1 MAEELVDITPDPSI
15 LSVLGEIEFKQSQ
28 CIAELIDNSIDGFLG
43 AAARGNLIAKPE
55 IRVGFG
61 QNTITV
67 KDNGPGMSLPE
78 LEKAVRAG
86 WTSHDR
92 FGSLGLYGVGFNIAT
107 ARLGSLTTIW
117 SSQSGDDQEVG
128 LTIDLIAMRGR
139 GHDYKLTVKR
149 RTKTNP
155 STSGTTIE
163 VTNLRSEWASQF
175 INATWLRTNITR
187 PLERMYS
194 TMLRIRNPQPLGFSL
209 YINNTKVVAWEY
221 VVWPT
226 NWTVYRKD
234 LGEVCPFREIDIT
247 YGQKYV
253 SRSTGEPLESPD
265 GLDPNDVVVVP
276 ERVYGWI
283 GVQRYIDPTEY
294 GIDILRNGRKI
305 ELGCKDIFVWETD
318 AGERITEYPIDDPRF
333 IGGRIVGEIHL
344 NHGYVH
350 YTKHRFE
357 RDHASWKHLLLALR
371 GNEPLVNRDKYGF
384 AGANESPLGVLFRT
398 FRRNTPQKKTQT
410 YWDILVLKENKDAK
424 NWANEYRKGNSP
436 YNNDEWWESEIKKQD
451 KESEEDTDSDRSKL
465 SPDELAVI
473 DGGGTPAG
481 TPSGVPG
488 RVGEYPDRRSSPS
501 DEDGVE
507 PTKDNGEEN
516 DITRELIRELSFMNL
531 VGLGRSGR
539 AYNVQSFSLT
549 RRPGAQSQLPW
560 SSRLTE
566 RSVLEIDID
575 LGHSIFQ
582 STSFS
587 PLEAVLGEV
596 AYVIASDEQSM
607 FGAQG
612 TSYSELMAELRRRF
626 ATSGSLD
633 ANRLRM
639 EIGESR
645 RMIVNALVAH
655 LSTDKQEDLINSL
668 PSSDAD
674 QIRLKQAQGVG
685 ATGLLEYADMRHI
698 ATFFDKTP
706 QLFFDAKCIAHSWTP
721 QSLKEHERLLTQH
734 RDMLKSE
741 ISALL
746 NPLAQYDQIGN
757 GSVGDEYLQRNHVRA
772 CLNRLR
778 EFMVS

>member
-1 MAEELVDITPDPSI
+1 MTEELVDITPDPSI
-15 LSVLGEIEFKQSQ
+15 LSILGEIEFKQSQ
-28 CIAELIDNSIDGFLG
+28 CVAELIDNSIDGFLG
-43 AAARGNLIAKPE
+43 ATIRGTPIAKPE

-117 SSQSGDDQEVG
+117 SSRSGDDQEVG

-155 STSGTTIE
+155 NTSGTTIE
-163 VTNLRSEWASQF
+163 VTKLRPEWANLF
-175 INATWLRTNITR
+175 TNANWLRPNITR

-194 TMLRIRNPQPLGFSL
+194 TMLRTRNPQPLGFSL
-209 YINNTKVVAWEY
+209 YVNNIKVVAWEY

-226 NWTVYRKD
+226 NWTVFRKD
-234 LGEVCPFREIDIT
+234 LGEVRPFREIDVT

-253 SRSTGEPLESPD
+253 SRSTGEPLESSD
-265 GLDPNDVVVVP
+265 GLDPNDVIVVP

-283 GVQRYIDPTEY
+283 GVQRYIDSTDY

-305 ELGCKDIFVWETD
+305 ELGCKDIFMWETD

-333 IGGRIVGEIHL
+333 VGGRIVGEIHL

-371 GNEPLVNRDKYGF
+371 GNEPLVNRERYGF
-384 AGANESPLGVLFRT
+384 TGTNDSPLGTLFRT

-410 YWDILVLKENKDAK
+410 YWDILVLKENRDAK

-436 YNNDEWWESEIKKQD
+436 YNSDEWWEGEIRKQD
-451 KESEEDTDSDRSKL
+451 KESEEDTDSERAKL
-465 SPDELAVI
+465 SPEEITVI
-473 DGGGTPAG
+473 DGGKAPVE
-481 TPSGVPG
+481 TPSH
-488 RVGEYPDRRSSPS
+488 
-501 DEDGVE
+501 EDGAE
-507 PTKDNGEEN
+507 PTQDRGGKDNTSRTS
-516 DITRELIRELSFMNL
+516 IPELSFMNL
-531 VGLGRSGR
+531 TGLGRSGR
-539 AYNVQSFSLT
+539 TYNIQSFSLT
-549 RRPGAQSQLPW
+549 RRPGAQSQPPW
-560 SSRLTE
+560 SSKLTE
-566 RSVLEIDID
+566 RGVLEIDVD
-575 LGHSIFQ
+575 LDHPIFQ
-582 STSFS
+582 STSFG
-587 PLEAVLGEV
+587 PLDAILGEV
-596 AYVIASDEQSM
+596 SYVIASEDQSM
-607 FGAQG
+607 FGPQG
-612 TSYSELMAELRRRF
+612 ASYSELMTELRRRF
-626 ATSGSLD
+626 ATSSSLD

-639 EIGESR
+639 EIMEAR
-645 RMIVNALVAH
+645 RLIVNALLTH
-655 LSTDKQEDLINSL
+655 LSTDEQGDLINSL
-668 PSSDAD
+668 PTSDAD
-674 QIRLKQAQGVG
+674 QIRLKHAQGEG
-685 ATGLLEYADMRHI
+685 ATVLLEYADLRHV

-706 QLFFDAKCIAHSWTP
+706 HIFFDANCFNQSWSP
-721 QSLKEHERLLTQH
+721 QSLREHERLLTQH
-734 RDMLKSE
+734 RDMLKSI

-746 NPLAQYDQIGN
+746 TPLAQYDLIGN
-757 GSVGDEYLQRNHVRA
+757 GGVEDDYLQRNHVRA

-778 EFMVS
+778 ALMIA